1 MRPKGAD
8 GMANSIDP
16 DQTAPD
22 LDLTYLSEDLG
33 TLWYIYVVFLLQ
45 AVLTVFAVRRYR
57 EGTSEQFTSGYQDNQ
72 QQNQSS
78 PYSSFP
84 GSDSGD
90 PYQQP
95 PFSNQQ
101 KDIPDYQP
109 PTY

>member
-1 MRPKGAD
+1 MPTTWYVFVENIREA
-8 GMANSIDP
+8 ILL
-16 DQTAPD
+16 TWD
-22 LDLTYLSEDLG
+22 LYCL
-33 TLWYIYVVFLLQ
+33 FAHLLQ
-45 AVLTVFAVRRYR
+45 AALTFFAVRRYR
-57 EGTSEQFTSGYQDNQ
+57 EGTSETFTSGYQDN

-95 PFSNQQ
+95 PFNNQQ